1 MCEVLRGRA
10 LRQAWEARGWEWGG
24 GGGQPGFTG
33 WKGKGKGTQME
44 EEQRQKLRDWRHR
57 DVEATGRSVWLN
69 GGFERDWKG
78 KLWPHGP
85 CLLDSASE
93 NKSETGP
100 LLQNQRTQ
108 EIILKKEIQ
117 PLG

>member
-1 MCEVLRGRA
+1 M
-10 LRQAWEARGWEWGG
+10 
-24 GGGQPGFTG
+24 GGQGGCAG
-33 WKGKGKGTQME
+33 WRGKGKGAPTKEQ
-44 EEQRQKLRDWRHR
+44 QRQKPGGWRCR
-57 DVEATGRSVWLN
+57 DVEATGRSVWLS
-69 GGFERDWKG
+69 GGLGRGWKG

-85 CLLDSASE
+85 CLLELVSE